1 MGEVHRLV
9 PSETV
14 FGLQAA
20 GRLLNK
26 IFAPWVQDL
35 ALLVEGVEAVRPPG
49 ALPDWQP
56 GAVVRLPF
64 SKKNCCDGEVVCSQ
78 ALMALA
84 DTAMVIACSA
94 AWNGYRP
101 MSTIDQTTHFLRPV
115 NFDVIADARVVAHR
129 SQYQLRARHAA
140 RSRRQT
146 AGRHGGERVFNA
158 VRDPRRR
165 ILPPTTGDV
174 ANKSSALSIPRGA
187 FISPPESL
195 NCRRWDAVGR
205 GRRWSAVFCL
215 SLHSR

>member
-20 GRLLNK
+20 GRLMNK
-26 IFAPWVQDL
+26 IFAPWCRISPCWPKASRRSDHP
-35 ALLVEGVEAVRPPG
+35 ARFRTGSPAPWCGCR
-49 ALPDWQP
+49 
-56 GAVVRLPF
+56 F

-115 NFDVIADARVVAHR
+115 SFDVIADARVVR
-129 SQYQLRARHAA
+129 IGRNTSFGRVMLLGAA
-140 RSRRQT
+140 DKRPV
-146 AGRHGGERVFNA
+146 GM
-158 VRDPRRR
+158 
-165 ILPPTTGDV
+165 V
-174 ANKSSALSIPRGA
+174 ASAYSML
-187 FISPPESL
+187 
-195 NCRRWDAVGR
+195 
-205 GRRWSAVFCL
+205 
-215 SLHSR
+215 